1 LARRPDFAA
10 FPIER
15 LRLALRIE
23 TTTDR
28 GTQEQSIAANNKIA
42 ASAPYSKRS
51 PRSVGAKE
59 RDAVGENPFQQ
70 VVILEH

>member
-15 LRLALRIE
+15 LRLALRIG

-28 GTQEQSIAANNKIA
+28 GTQEQSIVANNKIA
-42 ASAPYSKRS
+42 ASRS
-51 PRSVGAKE
+51 
-59 RDAVGENPFQQ
+59 
-70 VVILEH
+70 L